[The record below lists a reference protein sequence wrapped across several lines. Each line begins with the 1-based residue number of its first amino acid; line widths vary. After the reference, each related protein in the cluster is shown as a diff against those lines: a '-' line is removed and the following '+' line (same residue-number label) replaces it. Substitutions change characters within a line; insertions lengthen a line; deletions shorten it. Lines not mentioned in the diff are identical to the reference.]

1 MQNALDV
8 LLERGFVDQVSD
20 MEGLRH
26 ALEEPITCYV
36 GFDPSA
42 DSLQVGNLVPI
53 MAMVHMQEL
62 GHKPIVVVGG
72 GTGMIGDPSGKAEM
86 RKLLTKDQL
95 RANLER
101 MRAQFSRF
109 LDFDGGRAEIVDNA
123 EWLLPLNY
131 IEFLRDIGRHFS
143 VNRMLATE
151 TYRVRYES
159 PEGLNFLE
167 FNYQLLQAYDFLH
180 LHQTRGCILQMGGS
194 DQWGNILAGVDLI
207 RRVTGHTAYAL
218 VFPLITTASGQKMG
232 KTEAGTVWL
241 SPERTSPYDYYQ
253 FWINTEDPDVERFL
267 KLFIF
272 LPLERIRELARLKGE
287 RIREAKEVLVFE
299 TTRIVHGEEA
309 AREAQE
315 ASRAAFGRA
324 RDPKAL
330 EAMPTTEVSA
340 EELEAGIPLV
350 DLLVRSGLAQSK
362 SAARRLIQQ
371 GGAYLNEERVD
382 SVDHVV
388 EPDDLRDGYALL
400 RAGKRRYRRVKI
412 ADAGRRA

>member
-1 MQNALDV
+1 MRNALDV
-8 LLERGFVDQVSD
+8 LLEREFVDQVSD
-20 MEGLRH
+20 MEGLRR
-26 ALEEPITCYV
+26 AMEEPITCYV

-53 MAMVHMQEL
+53 MAMVHLQEL

-72 GTGMIGDPSGKAEM
+72 GTGMIGDPSGKTEM
-86 RKLLTKDQL
+86 RKLLTKEQL

-143 VNRMLATE
+143 VNRMLAAE

-241 SPERTSPYDYYQ
+241 SPERTSPYEYYQ
-253 FWINTEDPDVERFL
+253 FWINTEDEDVERFL
-267 KLFIF
+267 KLFTF

-287 RIREAKEVLVFE
+287 RIREAKEVLAFE
-299 TTRIVHGEEA
+299 ATRIVHGEEA

-315 ASRAAFGRA
+315 ASRAAFGGTW
-324 RDPKAL
+324 DPEAL
-330 EAMPTTEVSA
+330 EAMPTTEVSL
-340 EELEAGIPLV
+340 EELEAGIPLME
-350 DLLVRSGLAQSK
+350 LLVRTGLASSK

-371 GGAYLNEERVD
+371 GGAYLNEKRIH

-388 EPDDLRDGYALL
+388 APDDLRDGYALL
-400 RAGKRRYRRVKI
+400 RAGKKRYHRVKV
-412 ADAGRRA
+412 AGAG

>member
-1 MQNALDV
+1 MRNALDV

-20 MEGLRH
+20 MEGLRR

-53 MAMVHMQEL
+53 MALVHMQEL
-62 GHKPIVVVGG
+62 GHRPIVVVGG
-72 GTGMIGDPSGKAEM
+72 GTGMIGDPSGKTEM
-86 RKLLTKDQL
+86 RKLLTREQL

-101 MRAQFSRF
+101 MRKQFARF

-131 IEFLRDIGRHFS
+131 IEFLREIGRHFS
-143 VNRMLATE
+143 VNRMLAAE
-151 TYRVRYES
+151 TYRLRYES

-180 LHQTRGCILQMGGS
+180 LHKTRGCILQMGGS

-241 SPERTSPYDYYQ
+241 SPERTSPYEYYQ

-267 KLFIF
+267 KLFTF
-272 LPLERIRELARLKGE
+272 LPLERIRELGRLKGE
-287 RIREAKEVLVFE
+287 RIREAKEVLAFE
-299 TTRIVHGEEA
+299 ATRIVHGEEA

-315 ASRAAFGRA
+315 AARAAFGRV
-324 RDPKAL
+324 RDAEAL
-330 EAMPTTEVSA
+330 EAMPTTEVA
-340 EELEAGIPLV
+340 GEELEAGIPVV
-350 DLLVRSGLAQSK
+350 DLLVRAGLASSK

-371 GGAYLNEERVD
+371 GGVYLNEARVD
-382 SVDHVV
+382 SVDHLVGP
-388 EPDDLRDGYALL
+388 EDLREGYALL
-400 RAGKRRYRRVKI
+400 RVGKKRFHRVKVSP
-412 ADAGRRA
+412 GS

>member
-1 MQNALDV
+1 MPNALDV

-20 MEGLRH
+20 MEGLRR

-53 MAMVHMQEL
+53 MALVHMQEL
-62 GHKPIVVVGG
+62 GHRPIVVVGG
-72 GTGMIGDPSGKAEM
+72 GTGMIGDPSGKMEM
-86 RKLLTKDQL
+86 RKLLTKEQL

-101 MRAQFSRF
+101 MRTQFARF
-109 LDFDGGRAEIVDNA
+109 LDFDSGRAEIVDNA
-123 EWLLPLNY
+123 DWLLPLNY
-131 IEFLRDIGRHFS
+131 IEFLREIGRHFS
-143 VNRMLATE
+143 VNRMLAAE
-151 TYRVRYES
+151 TYRLRYES

-241 SPERTSPYDYYQ
+241 SPERTSPYEYYQ

-267 KLFIF
+267 KLFTF
-272 LPLERIRELARLKGE
+272 LPLERVRELGRLKGE
-287 RIREAKEVLVFE
+287 RLREAKEVLAFE
-299 TTRIVHGEEA
+299 ATRIVHGEEA
-309 AREAQE
+309 AQEAQE
-315 ASRAAFGRA
+315 AARAAFGRVWDA
-324 RDPKAL
+324 EAL
-330 EAMPTTEVSA
+330 EAMPTTEFSR
-340 EELEAGIPLV
+340 EELEAGVPV
-350 DLLVRSGLAQSK
+350 VELLVRTGLASSK

-371 GGAYLNEERVD
+371 GGAYVNERRVE
-382 SVDHVV
+382 SAEQVMG
-388 EPDDLRDGYALL
+388 PKDLQEGMALL
-400 RAGKRRYRRVKI
+400 RVGKKRFHRIRVTSE
-412 ADAGRRA
+412 R